1 MAPEASE
8 QSGASETSPAA
19 REDSVDG
26 GSARSSSDALTA
38 LVTHPNTEK
47 RRVPRPRVSC
57 GFCRRRKLKCDL
69 EVPCS
74 SCLAHG
80 EVCEPLERSK
90 KPRPTHQRIEEL
102 EAERNALQSFINK
115 LASSSRDQQAVE
127 LGQWQQS
134 HRVPTDLAAPS
145 SSSAISPAL
154 SVTNSA
160 PPAPSI
166 ENVDRTVSGPVS
178 RLHIRD
184 GHATSHGPTSA
195 FFDESEAASSAAV
208 APLSDAEIKSRLMT
222 FCAEQRH
229 QEMIALALGNLDFDG
244 VQPELAMHL
253 LALHWNRQHHAFLI
267 TYRPLFMRDM
277 AGGGPYFSKLLLNAI
292 YFSVAK
298 FSKRPEVFD
307 DVNDPRT
314 AGLRFLRRVKELLGE
329 SLDKSRIPTIQAL
342 LLLSSSL
349 FALGWQSAPWVYSGI
364 AFRML
369 SDLGLLHDWRS
380 RVVQGGDFEPADLEI
395 RRRLVWAAF
404 VFDKIISLYQGRAVT
419 LHEFDVKVP
428 PVFYD
433 MFEEGEVWTP
443 FAFPSTGSY
452 TSSPSYSVSTFTELC
467 SLSVLMGRIINTFY
481 AEHSCPD
488 PLQQLAAHNKSLAEW
503 SDRLPACLR
512 YDPSNAAVPV
522 PPPHVLSL
530 YSIYYTLTVLV
541 NRPFL
546 ESGHLQTGQVAG
558 ECWSRC
564 EFAAKKATA
573 ILTRYRETYTL
584 SRAPYLIAYGTYIAA
599 TIMVRTA
606 AQQGPTSDAARC
618 LKVCMD
624 GLKENADV
632 NTGARKTLA
641 IIESLVKRLNVAVSE
656 DGVAATQTPTDDLA
670 LPSQAAPS
678 VDIDAIMSSFNFNQD
693 MWTVPAYNNL
703 APVPSNGFQQ
713 DSLFG
718 ISLLS
723 WPDPSNAVPNE
734 SW

>member
-1 MAPEASE
+1 
-8 QSGASETSPAA
+8 
-19 REDSVDG
+19 
-26 GSARSSSDALTA
+26 
-38 LVTHPNTEK
+38 
-47 RRVPRPRVSC
+47 
-57 GFCRRRKLKCDL
+57 
-69 EVPCS
+69 
-74 SCLAHG
+74 
-80 EVCEPLERSK
+80 
-90 KPRPTHQRIEEL
+90 
-102 EAERNALQSFINK
+102 
-115 LASSSRDQQAVE
+115 
-127 LGQWQQS
+127 
-134 HRVPTDLAAPS
+134 
-145 SSSAISPAL
+145 
-154 SVTNSA
+154 
-160 PPAPSI
+160 
-166 ENVDRTVSGPVS
+166 
-178 RLHIRD
+178 
-184 GHATSHGPTSA
+184 
-195 FFDESEAASSAAV
+195 
-208 APLSDAEIKSRLMT
+208 
-222 FCAEQRH
+222 
-229 QEMIALALGNLDFDG
+229 MIALALGSLDFDG

-277 AGGGPYFSKLLLNAI
+277 ACSGPYFSKLLLNAI

-380 RVVQGGDFEPADLEI
+380 RVVQGGEVEPADLEI

-428 PVFYD
+428 PVFFD
-433 MFEEGEVWTP
+433 MFEEQEPWTP
-443 FAFPSTGSY
+443 FAFASTGSY

-481 AEHSCPD
+481 ADHNCPD
-488 PLQQLAAHNKSLAEW
+488 PLQQLDTHNRSLAEW
-503 SDRLPACLR
+503 SEHIPACLK
-512 YDPSNAAVPV
+512 YDPLDGSLPV

-546 ESGHLQTGQVAG
+546 ESGHLQTTHSPVAA

-564 EFAAKKATA
+564 EHAAKKATA

-599 TIMVRTA
+599 TIVVRTA
-606 AQQGPTSDAARC
+606 AQQGPSSDAARC

-624 GLKENADV
+624 GLRENADV

-641 IIESLVKRLNVAVSE
+641 IIESLVNRLNVAVAHDSI
-656 DGVAATQTPTDDLA
+656 ASQSATDDLA
-670 LPSQAAPS
+670 LPNHAASS
-678 VDIDAIMSSFNFNQD
+678 VDIDAIMSSFNFHQD
-693 MWTVPAYNNL
+693 MWTVPAAAYNNL
-703 APVPSNGFQQ
+703 PPSNAFQQ

-718 ISLLS
+718 ISLVN
-723 WPDPSNAVPNE
+723 WPGGGESGTLPNE
-734 SW
+734 TW